1 MKIQEEA
8 EEKNENRYNGRF
20 IDDKLITYKRHFIQ
34 ASDIIILI
42 GEWLRIYSHKN
53 IIVRYD
59 DDDTDNASAVVAAPI
74 IFIHELF
81 SRSEF
86 Q

>member
-1 MKIQEEA
+1 MD
-8 EEKNENRYNGRF
+8 ENRYNGRF
-20 IDDKLITYKRHFIQ
+20 VDDKLITYKRHFIQ

-53 IIVRYD
+53 AIVCYD
-59 DDDTDNASAVVAAPI
+59 DDDSDTVVVVAAPT